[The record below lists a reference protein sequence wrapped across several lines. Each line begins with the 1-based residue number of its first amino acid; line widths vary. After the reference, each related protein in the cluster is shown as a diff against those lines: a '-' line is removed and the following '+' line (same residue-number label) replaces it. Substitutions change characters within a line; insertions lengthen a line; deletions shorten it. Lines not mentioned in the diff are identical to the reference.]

1 MDINKINNNIF
12 NSQQNIYDS
21 NFRYTVIPFS
31 REQQGPLLSL
41 VYFINNNPYK
51 QKNHMYFHA
60 ACSKFIFHWVSMGN
74 FLGKY
79 FLEVWVE
86 LFPAVGNLY
95 SFFEVHQIV
104 RGYVRSW
111 VNADN
116 KKCFFDL
123 PFSPMCSKSKNA
135 LFPQSIEC
143 FC

>member
-1 MDINKINNNIF
+1 MLIPNKTY
-12 NSQQNIYDS
+12 QNS

-31 REQQGPLLSL
+31 REQQGHLLSF
-41 VYFINNNPYK
+41 VYFINNNPYE
-51 QKNHMYFHA
+51 QKII
-60 ACSKFIFHWVSMGN
+60 CIFMQHVRNSFFRWVSMGN

-104 RGYVRSW
+104 RGYIRSR
-111 VNADN
+111 VNAVN

-123 PFSPMCSKSKNA
+123 PFSPMWFKVQKCSSSPVNRM
-135 LFPQSIEC
+135 F
-143 FC
+143 FVDH